1 MNRTARYV
9 AIGFALGVV
18 ATRRLGRR
26 GRRARRRA
34 TLQRAAF
41 ELATL
46 AFAVREIAAE
56 LDAFESRRVIG
67 SRARAAVGDAGE
79 TRALL
84 AASDPVYGNREQ
96 GNEAGR

>member
-1 MNRTARYV
+1 
-9 AIGFALGVV
+9 
-18 ATRRLGRR
+18 RR

-46 AFAVREIAAE
+46 AFAVREIANE
-56 LDAFESRRVIG
+56 LEAFEGRRLIG
-67 SRARAAVGDAGE
+67 SPAGGAVVDAGDR
-79 TRALL
+79 RALA
-84 AASDPVYGNREQ
+84 AASHTEQ